1 MKGYGYGI
9 WIVYDQDIF
18 QPTVTKLKHTGH
30 FTVACFMEKED
41 ALNLYVEILDKI
53 GNNLTIHVSKNYE
66 IYEKNMYEKDENDI
80 CSWGYNGTSNCN
92 GNNGTSHNNGTSSN
106 KWPMLKM
113 VCQKYD
119 CNFSHQIHTSIQYA
133 KDMAQLTPSYLDQ
146 DMTVTG
152 SIHLVNICSADPKD
166 WHIIL

>member
-53 GNNLTIHVSKNYE
+53 GNEVTIHVSKNYE
-66 IYEKNMYEKDENDI
+66 IYKKNMYEKDENDI
-80 CSWGYNGTSNCN
+80 CSWGYNGTSTY
-92 GNNGTSHNNGTSSN
+92 NGTC
-106 KWPMLKM
+106 K
-113 VCQKYD
+113 KYD
-119 CNFSHQIHTSIQYA
+119 CNFAHQIHTSIQYA
-133 KDMAQLTPSYLDQ
+133 KRTYLLEPTYLEKDMIIN
-146 DMTVTG
+146 G
-152 SIHLVNICSADPKD
+152 SIHLVNICSGEPKD